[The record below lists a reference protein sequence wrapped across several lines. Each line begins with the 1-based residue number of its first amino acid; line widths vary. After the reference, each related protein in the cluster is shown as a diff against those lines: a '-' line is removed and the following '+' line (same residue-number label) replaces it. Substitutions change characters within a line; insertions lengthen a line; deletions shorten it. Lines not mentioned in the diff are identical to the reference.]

1 MSDLRTGPYVDPA
14 PPPAGSGRFAP
25 GDLLAGRY
33 RVVAPLGKGGMGEV
47 YRADDLTLG
56 QPVALKFLPPH
67 LNSDPE
73 RLARFRKEVAT
84 ARRVSHPNACRV
96 YDIGEHQGQT
106 FLSMEYIDG
115 EDLASLLSRV
125 GRLSEEKGV
134 EIARQ
139 LCAAVAAVHDQSL
152 LHRDLK
158 PQNVMLDGRGKVRL
172 TDFGLAAVAAEAV
185 DVRSGTPAYQAPEQL
200 RGAAVSVQSDLFA
213 LGLVLYE
220 VFTGRRAFA
229 AQTREELAKLYQGG
243 SGPSKPSSHVSGLNP
258 AVERVVLRCL
268 ECDPKDRPRSAY
280 EVLAGL
286 PGGDLLGAAL
296 AAGETPSPQLVA
308 DAGEVGTLAVGRAA
322 LLLVLVVAGLVFLA
336 FANDFSTL
344 LRRIPPPQPPEE
356 LARKARQHLADLGY
370 PERPADSDHHFRVD
384 HEYLDYVKDHDPSP
398 RRWDALR
405 TGRPAAQTFF
415 YRESPQPL
423 DTTLVFGTGE
433 APGLVTPRNPP
444 TTTPGMANVQLDG
457 EGRLVELIV
466 IPAAPGDAGK
476 INAPLDWGPL
486 LAAARLRA
494 EELEEDEFRWVPPG
508 PCDRRAAWK
517 GKFPGRPDLNLHAE
531 AAAFQ
536 GKPVFFR
543 VGGDWTPPDGVQGK
557 VLERGWPFAIVFF
570 AVFASVVLLALRNL
584 RLRRGDRRGTAI
596 LVSVCVVGMLGSW
609 LLFGHHPGTING
621 EECGLVGALGWATYF
636 GLFVGLTYLAVEPAI
651 RRRWPWRLTA
661 WTRALAGRLRDPLV
675 GRDLLVGLCVGTGAE
690 LLSHS
695 IVPALEFLGLPC
707 PPPNSAPVGFPLPWL
722 IIWLVPFLGIM
733 TAMLLFALAF
743 LFTLVLRRDSFG
755 LGGMA
760 VLSICLIVIFWRPSS
775 FSEGALLTLFNGL
788 LFALVVLVIARFGL
802 LVVAAYFVAEGFVT
816 STPLTWDT
824 SAWYF
829 WHGLLGPVV
838 VLALAVY
845 GFFTATAGQKLF
857 EKGFFGDE

>member
-1 MSDLRTGPYVDPA
+1 M
-14 PPPAGSGRFAP
+14 PPPAGGGRFAP

-33 RVVAPLGKGGMGEV
+33 RIVAPLGKGGMGEV

-67 LNSDPE
+67 LDSDPE

-139 LCAAVAAVHDQSL
+139 LCAAVAAVHDQGL

-172 TDFGLAAVAAEAV
+172 TDFGLAAVAAEAA

-220 VFTGRRAFA
+220 VFTGRRAFL
-229 AQTREELAKLYQGG
+229 AQTRGELAKVYQDGAA
-243 SGPSKPSSHVSGLNP
+243 PSKPSSHVSGLDP
-258 AVERVVLRCL
+258 AVERAVLRCL
-268 ECDPKDRPRSAY
+268 ERDPKDRPRSAY
-280 EVLAGL
+280 DVLAGL

-322 LLLVLVVAGLVFLA
+322 LLVALIVALLVLLA

-344 LRRIPPPQPPEE
+344 LRRIPPPQPPQE
-356 LARKARQHLADLGY
+356 LAHKARQQLADLGY
-370 PERPADSDHHFRVD
+370 PERPADSDHNFRVD
-384 HEYLDYVKDHDPSP
+384 HEYLDYVKQNDPSA

-405 TGRPAAQTFF
+405 TGRPAAQSFF
-415 YRESPQPL
+415 YRESPEPL
-423 DTTLVFGTGE
+423 ATTLLAAPFE
-433 APGLVTPRNPP
+433 FPGLVTPRNPP
-444 TTTPGMANVQLDG
+444 TTTPGMAHVQLDG
-457 EGRLVELIV
+457 EGRLVEMLV
-466 IPAAPGDAGK
+466 IPATPGDAAK
-476 INAPLDWGPL
+476 INAPSDWGPL
-486 LAAARLRA
+486 LTAAGLRA
-494 EELEEDEFRWVPPG
+494 EELEESEFRWVPPG

-543 VGGDWTPPDGVQGK
+543 VGGDWSRPDGDQGK
-557 VLERGWPFAIVFF
+557 VLERAWPFAVVFF
-570 AVFASVVLLALRNL
+570 AVFASVALLALRNL
-584 RLRRGDRRGTAI
+584 RLRRGDRRGTAT
-596 LVSVCVVGMLGSW
+596 LVIVCVAGMVGSW
-609 LLFGHHPGTING
+609 LLFGHHPGTIIG
-621 EECGLVGALGWATYF
+621 EECGLVGALGTATFY

-675 GRDLLVGLCVGTGAE
+675 GRDLLVGLCFGTGAG

-695 IVPALEFLGLPC
+695 IIAVLEFLGLP
-707 PPPNSAPVGFPLPWL
+707 SHAPADAPLGSPLPWQMISEL
-722 IIWLVPFLGIM
+722 PFLGIM

-743 LFTLVLRRDSFG
+743 LFTLVLRRDLFG
-755 LGGMA
+755 LGAMA
-760 VLSICLIVIFWRPSS
+760 ALGTGLTVIIWRPSS
-775 FSEGALLTLFNGL
+775 ISEGAFLILFEGL
-788 LFALVVLVIARFGL
+788 LFVLIALVIARFGL
-802 LVVAAYFVAEGFVT
+802 LAVAAYWVAQGLVT

-829 WHGLLGPVV
+829 WHGLAGPVV

-845 GFFTATAGQKLF
+845 GFFTATAGQELF